1 MSIKSKIIKIG
12 VCSVMVLVP
21 LSQTSFPSFAAEEIG
36 TDTGQNIVNIPD
48 SVLKAAL
55 NSSLRQTSTADITEA
70 QMETITGLGLSG
82 NITDLTGLEYA
93 KNLNTLTITNIPA
106 SSYAVLTQLSS
117 LNRLVMSGS
126 NITSSSIPDLNSL
139 TTLENLSINDASI
152 DNTIY
157 AKINNI
163 PNLVL
168 LNLSGNKNITSVSGL
183 QSLTKLTTLIVE
195 KCQIA
200 DYQGVEKIPGLRTFN
215 GGKQLFEAQETTE
228 VKSNTLNYDAK
239 VQTMFIPFSLL
250 TPSSLT
256 NFDGSKIDPSNKLY
270 EYEVTLSSGAVI
282 ESKMTASAE
291 GITINGVAPADFDR
305 IENFTVSALFNA
317 RKATVP
323 ANIAASSYLLSDS
336 KVIGKFTV
344 DHSVNITAE
353 DNISYIA
360 GETITPEKFLTDIK
374 ANANGSTITSD
385 VAEKVDFSKA
395 GTYTVT
401 LNAENSTGVKSEP
414 MQVTV
419 TIIEKTAITADPEVT
434 YEIDTAKTEAEFLAD
449 IKAAT
454 NDETAITS
462 DFATVVDFTKAG
474 EYTVTLNAE
483 SDIQKADS
491 ITVKVKINEK
501 PVDPVDPTPDPEPTP
516 DPDPTPDPTP
526 TPADPDPTPDPKP
539 TSPANSGRSGSLA
552 KKSVKAKVSAS
563 AQASINTIKLP
574 KTGDSLPVTG
584 VVVGFLVLGLG
595 VMIARKK

>member
-1 MSIKSKIIKIG
+1 
-12 VCSVMVLVP
+12 MVLVP

-36 TDTGQNIVNIPD
+36 MDTGQNIVNIPD
-48 SVLKAAL
+48 PLLKAAV
-55 NSSLRQTSTADITEA
+55 NSILRQASTADITEA
-70 QMETITGLGLSG
+70 QMATITGLFLEG
-82 NITDLTGLEYA
+82 NITDLTGLEFA
-93 KNLNTLTITNIPA
+93 KNLTMLNITNIPA

-126 NITSSSIPDLNSL
+126 NITSSSIPDLSGL
-139 TTLENLSINDASI
+139 TTLENLSINNASL
-152 DNTIY
+152 DNNVY

-163 PNLVL
+163 PNLDL
-168 LNLSGNKNITSVSGL
+168 LNLSGNKNITTVSGL
-183 QSLTKLTTLIVE
+183 QGLTKLTTLNVE
-195 KCQIA
+195 GCQIA
-200 DYQGVEKIPGLRTFN
+200 DYRGVEQIPGLRTFS

-239 VQTMFIPFSLL
+239 AQTMFIPFSLL

-256 NFDGSKIDPSNKLY
+256 NFDGSKLNPSIRIY
-270 EYEVTLSSGAVI
+270 EYEVTLSTGAVL
-282 ESKMTASAE
+282 ETKMTASAD
-291 GITINGVAPADFDR
+291 GITINGVTPADFDK
-305 IENFTVSALFNA
+305 IDDFTVSSLFDA

-323 ANIAASSYLLSDS
+323 ANIAASSYGVSNS
-336 KVIGKFTV
+336 RVIGKFTV

-353 DNISYIA
+353 DTISYIA
-360 GETITPEKFLTDIK
+360 GETVTPEKFLTDIK
-374 ANANGSTITSD
+374 ADANGSTVTSD

-434 YEIDTAKTEAEFLAD
+434 YELDTVKTEAEFLAD
-449 IKAAT
+449 IKAVT

-462 DFATVVDFTKAG
+462 DFATVVDFAKAG
-474 EYTVTLNAE
+474 EYTVTLKAE
-483 SDIQKADS
+483 SDVQKADPL
-491 ITVKVKINEK
+491 TVKVKINEK
-501 PVDPVDPTPDPEPTP
+501 PVDPVTPTPDPKPDPTPDPDPKPDPTP
-516 DPDPTPDPTP
+516 DPDPTKDPSDPTTDP
-526 TPADPDPTPDPKP
+526 DKPETTPATGKAVQAGGL
-539 TSPANSGRSGSLA
+539 TRKSTRSGASY
-552 KKSVKAKVSAS
+552 S

-574 KTGDSLPVTG
+574 KTGDSLPATG